1 MRLKSLLTGIFL
13 TVASLAAAKS
23 PLCLQTHDF
32 QELRV
37 RGLLNVEYVSA
48 PDSAGLIVISG
59 PVEEQLSWVEA
70 ATSGRKLTL
79 NLNIP
84 AEQVQ
89 TPQNL
94 PSVRVYSS
102 YLTKV
107 DNEGDSTVIL
117 NSPLAGAQFSA
128 RIIGNGRISVRNI
141 KAGEVNASILSGH
154 GIIALSGDCN
164 KASLKLTGTGV
175 IQADALRATDGYV
188 WCTGT
193 GTIGVWAIKQL
204 TIKGVGSGT
213 VYVRG
218 TPDIKQ
224 KTVGVKLQ
232 MIE

>member
-1 MRLKSLLTGIFL
+1 MKLKSIITGVCLTL
-13 TVASLAAAKS
+13 VSVAAAKG
-23 PLCLQTHDF
+23 PLNLQTHDF

-37 RGLLNVEYVSA
+37 RGPLNVEYVSQ

-59 PVEEQLSWVEA
+59 PVDEQLSWVEA
-70 ATSGRKLTL
+70 ASSGRKLTL
-79 NLNIP
+79 RMNIP
-84 AEQVQ
+84 AEEVT

-102 YLTKV
+102 YLTKI

-117 NSPLAGAQFSA
+117 NSPSAGAQFSA

-175 IQADALRATDGYV
+175 IQADALRATDAYV
-188 WCTGT
+188 WTTGT
-193 GTIGVWAIKQL
+193 GTVGVWAVKNIS
-204 TIKGVGSGT
+204 IKGAGSGT
-213 VYVRG
+213 VYIKG
-218 TPDIKQ
+218 TPVIKQ
-224 KTVGVKLQ
+224 KTIGVKLQ

>member
-1 MRLKSLLTGIFL
+1 MRIICLIASLVSAL
-13 TVASLAAAKS
+13 AALAAA
-23 PLCLQTHDF
+23 PLTLQTTDF
-32 QELRV
+32 QELRI
-37 RGLLNVEYVSA
+37 RGPLNVEYVSA

-59 PVEEQLSWVEA
+59 PAEEQLSWVEA
-70 ATSGRKLTL
+70 SAANRKLTL
-79 NLNIP
+79 RMNVP
-84 AEQVQ
+84 AEQTQ
-89 TPQNL
+89 TPRNL

-107 DNEGDSTVIL
+107 DNEGDSTVII
-117 NSPLAGAQFSA
+117 NSPSAGAQFAA
-128 RIIGNGRISVRNI
+128 RIIGNGRISVRAI

-175 IQADALRATDGYV
+175 IQADALRASEAAV

-193 GTIGVWAIKQL
+193 GTIGVWAVKLL
-204 TIKGVGSGT
+204 TIKGAGSGT
-213 VYVRG
+213 VYVKG

-224 KTVGVKLQ
+224 KTWGVKLQ

>member
-1 MRLKSLLTGIFL
+1 MRITCLISALIISAATAFAAGPLT
-13 TVASLAAAKS
+13 
-23 PLCLQTHDF
+23 LQTHDF

-37 RGLLNVEYVSA
+37 RGPLNVEYVSS

-70 ATSGRKLTL
+70 SGNNRKLTL
-79 NLNIP
+79 KMEIP
-84 AEQVQ
+84 AEQPT
-89 TPQNL
+89 TPRNL

-107 DNEGDSTVIL
+107 DNEGDSTLIV
-117 NSPLAGAQFSA
+117 NSPAAGAQFSA

-141 KAGEVNASILSGH
+141 KAGEVNGSILSGH
-154 GIIALSGDCN
+154 GVIALSGDCN

-175 IQADALRATDGYV
+175 IQADALRATEAFV

-193 GTIGVWAIKQL
+193 GTVGVWAVKNL
-204 TIKGVGSGT
+204 TIKGAGSGT
-213 VYVRG
+213 VYIKG

-224 KTVGVKLQ
+224 KTMGVKLQ

>member
-1 MRLKSLLTGIFL
+1 MKFTTFL
-13 TVASLAAAKS
+13 TAIILSVCSALAAG
-23 PLCLQTHDF
+23 PLTLQTHDF

-37 RGLLNVEYVSA
+37 RGPLNVEYVSA

-59 PVEEQLSWVEA
+59 AAEEQLSWVEA
-70 ATSGRKLTL
+70 SGSARKLTL
-79 NLNIP
+79 RMNIP
-84 AEQVQ
+84 AEQIS

-102 YLTKV
+102 YLTKI

-117 NSPLAGAQFSA
+117 NSPAAGAQFTA
-128 RIIGNGRISVRNI
+128 RIIGNGRISVRAI
-141 KAGEVNASILSGH
+141 KAGEVNASIISGH

-164 KASLKLTGTGV
+164 KANLKLTGTGV
-175 IQADALRATDGYV
+175 IQADALRATEGFV

-193 GTIGVWAIKQL
+193 GTVGVWAVKNL
-204 TIKGVGSGT
+204 TIKGAGSGT
-213 VYVRG
+213 VYVKG

>member
-1 MRLKSLLTGIFL
+1 MLALTAL
-13 TVASLAAAKS
+13 ASEPLA
-23 PLCLQTHDF
+23 LQTHDF

-37 RGLLNVEYVSA
+37 RGPLNVEYFNS
-48 PDSAGLIVISG
+48 PDSAGLILISG
-59 PVEEQLSWVEA
+59 AAEEQLSWVEA
-70 ATSGRKLTL
+70 NGSGRKLTL
-79 NLNIP
+79 RLRMP
-84 AEQVQ
+84 DEQNV

-107 DNEGDSTVIL
+107 DNEGDSTVIV
-117 NSPLAGAQFSA
+117 NKPAAGARFSA

-141 KAGEVNASILSGH
+141 KAGEVEGTVLSGN
-154 GIIALSGDCN
+154 GIVALSGDAN
-164 KASLKLTGTGV
+164 KASLKVTGAGV
-175 IQADALRATDGYV
+175 IQADALRATEAFT

-193 GTIGVWAIKQL
+193 GTIGVWAVKNL

-213 VYVRG
+213 VYVKG

-224 KTVGVKLQ
+224 KTMGVKLQ